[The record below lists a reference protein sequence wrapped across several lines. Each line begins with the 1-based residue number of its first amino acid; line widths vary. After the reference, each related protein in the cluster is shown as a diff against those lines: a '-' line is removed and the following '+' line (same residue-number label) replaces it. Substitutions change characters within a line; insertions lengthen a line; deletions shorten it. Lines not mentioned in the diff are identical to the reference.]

1 MPSREA
7 MQIAEAQWEHALTG
21 TGIVRRDGKVR
32 DLARSIDA
40 LRVRDLEQLAKEQCW
55 ACKDGHPMK
64 IMDDDLTVFHQT
76 DTGTWNC
83 DAQEVG
89 EAIFALR
96 AAMGEQKEQR

>member
-40 LRVRDLEQLAKEQCW
+40 LRVADLEALLKPVAYTY
-55 ACKDGHPMK
+55 DGM
-64 IMDDDLTVFHQT
+64 VF
-76 DTGTWNC
+76 
-83 DAQEVG
+83 
-89 EAIFALR
+89 AIR
-96 AAMGEQKEQR
+96 CRIDSIKAAMGETR